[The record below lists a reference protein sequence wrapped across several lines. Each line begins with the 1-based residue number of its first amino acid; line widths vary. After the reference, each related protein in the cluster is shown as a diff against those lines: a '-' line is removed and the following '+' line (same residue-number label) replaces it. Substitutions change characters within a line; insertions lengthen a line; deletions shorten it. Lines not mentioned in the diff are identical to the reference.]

1 VRTWTIL
8 IAACLA
14 LVGARASGQ
23 ERPDLRVREAA
34 RNGDVAAVRALLLEP
49 AGRAAVDA
57 RDVAGATALHEA
69 VERGDLEMASLLL
82 EAGADPAALTR
93 YRVTPLALAAS
104 AGRAD
109 LVGLLLDA
117 GADPNEA
124 SQEGQTALMSAAL
137 GDSAEAVAL
146 LIARGARVGDTEPVR
161 GQTALMWAA
170 GKGSA
175 AAADALLAA
184 GADVRARSRDGYTA
198 LLFAVLNDQR
208 AVAESLLEHGA
219 DVDDVAPDGTT
230 ALNMAIV
237 NAHYD
242 LAWMLLDH
250 DARADAAD
258 PRGSPLHTLAWLRKP
273 GATGT
278 AAVGGDANG
287 PPVPTGRITELE
299 LARKLLEHGA
309 NPNARVDWDER
320 RFNKDGAAVTNPP
333 NVALGRHLLTYNGAT
348 AFWVAA
354 NNGDAALMQILLEG
368 GADPAIPSRF
378 GVTPLMVAAGLN
390 YYEGESP
397 GPFTGTS
404 EAERLEAVKIALAAG
419 NDINAKADFGDYPM
433 TGDPAYTLLYYPL
446 NIDDLVDLGVG
457 DPRWDGC
464 TALHGSILTGQP
476 SIVRFLLDQGADID
490 ATCDLGWTPLMLAR
504 GVFLANAEKVNPEA
518 EAILTETLRARGLP
532 VPPPLDRPASA
543 VGTDTAETAPR

>member
-1 VRTWTIL
+1 MRARTPLVI
-8 IAACLA
+8 ACLTLAGA
-14 LVGARASGQ
+14 LAHGQ
-23 ERPDLRVREAA
+23 APPDRRVLDAA
-34 RNGDVAAVRALLLEP
+34 REGVLAAVRALLGDP

-57 RDVAGATALHEA
+57 SDAGGATALHRA
-69 VERGDLEMASLLL
+69 VERGDAELVALLID
-82 EAGADPAALTR
+82 AGADPTAVTR

-104 AGRAD
+104 SGRAD
-109 LVGLLLDA
+109 IVTRLLDA

-146 LIARGARVGDTEPVR
+146 LTSRGARVDDTEPVR
-161 GQTALMWAA
+161 GQTALMWAS
-170 GKGSA
+170 GRGSA
-175 AAADALLAA
+175 AAVDALVAA
-184 GADVRARSRDGYTA
+184 GADVALRSSGGFTA
-198 LLFAVLNDQR
+198 LLFAILNDQQV
-208 AVAESLLEHGA
+208 VAERLLAHGA
-219 DVDDVAPDGTT
+219 DANAVAPDGTT
-230 ALNMAIV
+230 VLNMAIV
-237 NAHYD
+237 NAYYD
-242 LAWMLLDH
+242 LAWTLLDH
-250 DARADAAD
+250 GARADAPD

-278 AAVGGDANG
+278 AAVGGEANG
-287 PPVPTGRITELE
+287 PPVPTGEVTALE
-299 LARKLLEHGA
+299 LARKLLEHGVD
-309 NPNARVDWDER
+309 PNVRVDWEER

-333 NVALGRHLLTYNGAT
+333 DVALGRHLLTYNGAT

-354 NNGDAALMQILLEG
+354 NNGDAPLMRILLEG
-368 GADPAIPSRF
+368 GADPSIPSRF

-404 EAERLEAVKIALAAG
+404 EAERLDAVKIALAAG
-419 NDINAKADFGDYPM
+419 NEVNAKADFGDYEM

-476 SIVRFLLDQGADID
+476 SIVRFLLEQGADID

-504 GVFLANAEKVNPEA
+504 GVFLANAEKVNAEA
-518 EAILTETLRARGLP
+518 EAILTEALRARGLP
-532 VPPPLDRPASA
+532 VPPPLARPPSA
-543 VGTDTAETAPR
+543 Q